1 MSLLA
6 NYDVV
11 IVGAGTAGSMAAA
24 SLANKGLKVALLDR
38 LAKEKIGIKVCGD
51 ATSGEHFKR
60 IQSITKVDPPKG
72 EEVIQKVKGAWLY
85 SPDHEVKLEL
95 VEDGGTGI
103 IIDRFKLGMRILND
117 AIDFGAELIDEAFV
131 KEPIITKDFVTG
143 VKYRGKDKN
152 THEISGKVVIDASG
166 IIGTLRTKLNPEKTF
181 MDLELASKDVCNCYR
196 EIRDVET
203 EIESP
208 EFIRLFFDQELCP
221 GGYLWEFPRGPNSMN
236 AGLGVMRN
244 YALEHKMN
252 PHKQFDL
259 YLKRSKDFY
268 KDSKLLNGGAW
279 RVPLRRPQDN
289 LVWNGF
295 MLIGDSGT
303 QVKPTDGGGIGISVT
318 ASAIAAKTIVN
329 SLEVDNVSTAG
340 LWDYSVEFMNSIAS
354 INAPLALMKDYM
366 IPLPSSIINEI
377 FHKGIMGEA
386 DLLYG
391 NASGEI
397 ASGFKQNL
405 IRAWRGKRIL
415 GTLVKLRSILKQM
428 DTARDL
434 YKNYPT
440 HPDDFLPWRDKILS
454 LYGEK

>member
-1 MSLLA
+1 MT

-24 SLANKGLKVALLDR
+24 GLANKGLKVALLDR
-38 LAKEKIGIKVCGD
+38 QPKVKIGVKVCGD

-60 IQSITKVDPPKG
+60 IQPITKVDPPKND
-72 EEVIQKVKGAWLY
+72 EKKQKVKGAWLY
-85 SPDHEVKLEL
+85 SPDREVKLEL
-95 VEDGGTGI
+95 VEKGGTGI

-117 AIDFGAELIDEAFV
+117 AIDFGAELLDESFV
-131 KEPIITKDFVTG
+131 KEPIITNDYVTG
-143 VKYRGKDKN
+143 VRYSGKDKN
-152 THEISGKVVIDASG
+152 MHEMSGKVVIDASG

-181 MDLELASKDVCNCYR
+181 MDLELAPKDVCNCYR
-196 EIRDVET
+196 EIRDVKT

-208 EFIRLFFDQELCP
+208 EFIRLIFDQELCP

-244 YALEHKMN
+244 YALEHKLN
-252 PHKQFDL
+252 PHKQFEL

-303 QVKPTDGGGIGISVT
+303 QVKPTDGGGIGISV
-318 ASAIAAKTIVN
+318 SAAATAAKTIT
-329 SLEVDNVSTAG
+329 SALEEDNVSTAG

-354 INAPLALMKDYM
+354 INAPLAIMKDYM
-366 IPLPSSIINEI
+366 IPLPSSIVNEI
-377 FHKGIMGEA
+377 FHKGILGEA

-391 NASGEI
+391 NASGKI
-397 ASGFKQNL
+397 SGGFKQNL

-415 GTLVKLRSILKQM
+415 GTLLQLRNILKKM
-428 DTARDL
+428 DIARDL
-434 YKNYPT
+434 YENYPI
-440 HPDDFLPWRDKILS
+440 HPDDFLPWRENILS

>member
-1 MSLLA
+1 MT

-24 SLANKGLKVALLDR
+24 GLANKGLKVALLDR
-38 LAKEKIGIKVCGD
+38 QPKVKIGVKICGD

-60 IQSITKVDPPKG
+60 IQPITNVDPPKND
-72 EEVIQKVKGAWLY
+72 EIVQKVKGAWLY
-85 SPDHEVKLEL
+85 SPDREVKLEL
-95 VEDGGTGI
+95 VEEGGTGI

-117 AIDFGAELIDEAFV
+117 AIDFGAELFDESFV
-131 KEPIITKDFVTG
+131 KEPIITNDYVTG

-152 THEISGKVVIDASG
+152 MHEMSGKVIIDASG
-166 IIGTLRTKLNPEKTF
+166 IIGTLRTRLNPEKTF
-181 MDLELASKDVCNCYR
+181 MDLELAPKDVCNCYR
-196 EIRDVET
+196 EIRDVKT

-208 EFIRLFFDQELCP
+208 EFIRLIFDQELCP

-244 YALEHKMN
+244 YALEHKLN

-303 QVKPTDGGGIGISVT
+303 QVKPTDGGGIGISV
-318 ASAIAAKTIVN
+318 SAAAMAAKTITKA
-329 SLEVDNVSTAG
+329 LEEDNVSTAG

-354 INAPLALMKDYM
+354 INAPLAIMKDYM
-366 IPLPSSIINEI
+366 IPLPSSIVNEI
-377 FHKGIMGEA
+377 FHKGILGEN

-391 NASGEI
+391 NASGKI
-397 ASGFKQNL
+397 SGGFKQNL

-415 GTLVKLRSILKQM
+415 GTLLQLRNILKKM
-428 DTARDL
+428 DVARDL
-434 YKNYPT
+434 YENYPT
-440 HPDDFLPWRDKILS
+440 HPDDFLPWRDNILS